1 MENRDLKYLAELM
14 DTKFKGPFG
23 FRFGLDGL
31 IGLIPVVGD
40 IVTNSISLY
49 IILRASFLELPPVI
63 ILRMCLNLLIESLV
77 GMFPV
82 IGNIFDFGWKANTK
96 NVELIKSYQ
105 AQPKAIKY
113 KSSLLIFLIVFT
125 TLSSIVFLSIIGVL
139 LIANLSQ
146 WILAL
151 F

>member
-1 MENRDLKYLAELM
+1 M

-40 IVTNSISLY
+40 IITNSISLY
-49 IILRASFLELPPVI
+49 IILRASFLGLPPII

-77 GMFPV
+77 GMLPV
-82 IGNIFDFGWKANTK
+82 LGNIFDFGWKANIK

-105 AQPKAIKY
+105 AQPKAIKH
-113 KSSLLIFLIVFT
+113 KSILMIFLIVFT

-139 LIANLSQ
+139 LITNLFQ